1 MVRIKAFLIFA
12 VGVIL
17 ITLGL
22 GMWRS
27 PVVSWSSFLSV
38 WSSTISEVTRVV
50 RDPFAILGLLVLLV
64 GVWIASKGLRR
75 LVRGEK

>member
-1 MVRIKAFLIFA
+1 MARVKALIIFA

-27 PVVSWSSFLSV
+27 PVVSWSSFLNV
-38 WSSTISEVTRVV
+38 WSTTISEVSRLV
-50 RDPFAILGLLVLLV
+50 RDPFAILGILVLLV
-64 GVWIASKGLRR
+64 GAWIAAKGLRR